1 MPRINRNNMESE
13 YFHVIVQ
20 GINKEKIYYKDY
32 YKKVYLKYIFEESR
46 KLNIKILIYTVMT
59 NHAHF
64 IIYSKSIENL
74 SKMMGIVNS
83 KFAKFYNRNENRV
96 GYVFRDRFKS
106 IQIKNYKQLYRTI
119 AYIHYNPVKAKI
131 VENLDEYEY
140 SSYKNYINNKVNKEN
155 VMILFETNDYKE
167 IFQEIH
173 KKYNFKS
180 SSNIIEIKEDYNEVI
195 NEYLN
200 KNKIQTLK
208 LVTKENNLLIELIK
222 ELRERCKLKDIEI
235 SKILGIGK
243 NRIYIIMNKK

>member
-32 YKKVYLKYIFEESR
+32 YKKVYLKYIFEESK

-59 NHAHF
+59 NHGHF
-64 IIYSKSIENL
+64 IIYTKNIENL

-83 KFAKFYNRNENRV
+83 KFAKFYNKNENRV

-140 SSYKNYINNKVNKEN
+140 SSYKNYINNKINKEN
-155 VMILFETNDYKE
+155 VMILFETNDYKG
-167 IFQEIH
+167 IFKEIH
-173 KKYNFKS
+173 KKYNFQL
-180 SSNIIEIKEDYNEVI
+180 SSNIVNIEENYIEVIKE
-195 NEYLN
+195 YLK

-208 LVTKENNLLIELIK
+208 LVTKENNLLIELIQ
-222 ELRERCKLKDIEI
+222 ELRQRCNLKDIEI
-235 SKILGIGK
+235 SKILNIGK
-243 NRIYIIMNKK
+243 NRIYLIMNKK